1 MAANIRKANLN
12 TDLATLTAMS
22 TEYRELTSR
31 TQTSSS
37 KVTELQGKIQALKAK
52 TSDIANA
59 TSTYEKEFLD
69 RKQGAPIAYKRFQT
83 LQDIVLAAFF
93 FSYLLISLAFI
104 VYIWRTSVPGTPALM
119 YAGTTAFIMTILGVV
134 LAEVVRRYA

>member
-69 RKQGAPIAYKRFQT
+69 RKQGAPIAYKRLQT

>member
-22 TEYRELTSR
+22 TEYQELTSR

-37 KVTELQGKIQALKAK
+37 RVTELQGKIQALKAK
-52 TSDIANA
+52 ISDIANA

-69 RKQGAPIAYKRFQT
+69 RKQGAPVSYRRLQT

-119 YAGTTAFIMTILGVV
+119 YAGTTAFVMTILGIVIG
-134 LAEVVRRYA
+134 EIIRRYA

>member
-22 TEYRELTSR
+22 TEYQELTSR

-37 KVTELQGKIQALKAK
+37 KATELQGKIQALKAK
-52 TSDIANA
+52 ISDIANA

-69 RKQGAPIAYKRFQT
+69 RKQGAPVSYRRLQT

-104 VYIWRTSVPGTPALM
+104 VYIWRTAPPGAGSLM
-119 YAGTTAFIMTILGVV
+119 YAGTTAFVMTILGVV
-134 LAEVVRRYA
+134 LGEAVRRYA

>member
-1 MAANIRKANLN
+1 MAANTRKANLN

-69 RKQGAPIAYKRFQT
+69 RKQGAPIAYKRLQT